1 MIVDVHNM
9 CGNGRGGAREREKK
23 IRRKKTLI
31 NTLGLAG
38 NVGGDEMCEG

>member
-1 MIVDVHNM
+1 MYTICAEM
-9 CGNGRGGAREREKK
+9 EEGGEGEREKK